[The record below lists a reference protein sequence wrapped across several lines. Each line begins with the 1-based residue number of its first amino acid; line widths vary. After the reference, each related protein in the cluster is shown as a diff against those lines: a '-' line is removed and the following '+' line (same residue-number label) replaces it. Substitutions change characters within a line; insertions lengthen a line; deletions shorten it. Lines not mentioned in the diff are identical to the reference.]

1 MLVPAG
7 EHQIVFEFRP
17 QGYITAA
24 YITSFSSL
32 IILLLLIGAGR
43 IFGLEARKQ
52 KRYKFRLVVETGHTP
67 SLQLDETAI
76 DKIEQFSR

>member
-1 MLVPAG
+1 MVSPLRISGRIGLRAMLVPAG

-32 IILLLLIGAGR
+32 IILLLLIGAVGYSVWK
-43 IFGLEARKQ
+43 ARKQ
-52 KRYKFRLVVETGHTP
+52 KE
-67 SLQLDETAI
+67 I
-76 DKIEQFSR
+76 